1 MNIKV
6 VVSAVIFMVSFLV
19 SMSRALATDTTEVAP
34 QDMTCKE
41 FVNLN
46 PKYMAAIAF
55 VVVNENSD
63 LNADNYVSLHEV
75 ETVSVP
81 KMIKQCHQTPSA
93 KLGELIGRGE

>member
-1 MNIKV
+1 MNIKW
-6 VVSAVIFMVSFLV
+6 VISVIIFLVSFSA
-19 SMSRALATDTTEVAP
+19 SMSRALATETAEVAP
-34 QDMTCKE
+34 QNMTCKE

-63 LNADNYVSLHEV
+63 LNSDNYVSLYEV